1 VRITL
6 SVLDADDRVIAT
18 EEVHA
23 LEQRESVLT
32 VGGFGDISR
41 TDVDMQVALVPG
53 VYELR
58 LTLTCEAGSGLI
70 GVATHC
76 VYGPSDTYDDG
87 FVAWEPRTIL
97 FVP

>member
-70 GVATHC
+70 GAATHC
-76 VYGPSDTYDDG
+76 IYGPSDTYDDG